1 MNSLQKSI
9 RFYERLG
16 LAVVLVGVGGA
27 GAWAAFSSLSSAVVA
42 PAVVVVESSA
52 KKVQHLE
59 GGIIAATLV
68 RNGDH
73 VSEGDILVK
82 LDDTEARAN
91 LQIYASQLAE
101 LNARHDRLVAERDG
115 RTDIDVGGDPA
126 NVSLERAQAKL
137 LKARMDVRLGKKQQL
152 TERIGQLE
160 EEVTGLSAQM
170 ESKDRQIALITKESD
185 SLRVLREQRLV
196 TESRWLALE
205 RESARLDGERGQL
218 ASDIARTKVQI
229 GETRLQLI
237 AVDQNFLSDVLA
249 ELRDVEAKVNEL
261 TEKVAAVRMRLLRI
275 DIKAPQSGV
284 VHKLTATTVGGV
296 VGAGE
301 VIAEII
307 PEDRLVLEGHVDP
320 GSIDRLHFDQRVV
333 VRFPT
338 LNHRLTPEVGGT
350 VTMISPDVRQDS
362 PNQPPYYLVRVTLH
376 EGASL
381 RSSHQL
387 KPGMPAELQFQTGE
401 RSALSYLVKPLADQM
416 NRALREQ

>member
-1 MNSLQKSI
+1 MNSLQRSI
-9 RFYERLG
+9 RYYERLG
-16 LAVVLVGVGGA
+16 LTVVLAGVGGA
-27 GAWAAFSSLSSAVVA
+27 SAWAAFSSLSSAVVA

-59 GGIIAATLV
+59 GGVIAATLI

-73 VSEGDILVK
+73 VSEGQILVK

-91 LQIYASQLAE
+91 LQIYSSQLAE

-115 RTDIDVGGDPA
+115 QADIEVGGDPA
-126 NVSLERAQAKL
+126 NVSLEQAQAKL

-160 EEVTGLSAQM
+160 EEVTGLSAQLD
-170 ESKDRQIALITKESD
+170 SKDRQIALITKERD
-185 SLRVLREQRLV
+185 SLRALREQRLV
-196 TESRWLALE
+196 PESRWLALE
-205 RESARLDGERGQL
+205 REIAGLDGERGRL
-218 ASDIARTKVQI
+218 ASDISRTKVQI

-261 TEKVAAVRMRLLRI
+261 TEKVAAVRARLLRI

-338 LNHRLTPEVGGT
+338 LNRRLTPELGGT

-362 PNQPPYYLVRVTLH
+362 PNQPPYYLVRVRLD

-381 RSSHQL
+381 GSSHQL

-401 RSALSYLVKPLADQM
+401 RSPLSYLIKPLADQM